1 MPHHNSVFH
10 SVLASMSWGVFDRAV
25 AEHGADKHVRH
36 LSTRTQFIALLY
48 GQLSGASSLRALV
61 SSFASHAKRLYHLAA
76 RPVARSILS
85 DANAHRPEAVLLTVQ
100 LAAELKDTSIKV
112 NLADPGSRGLT

>member
-1 MPHHNSVFH
+1 MVHGIDSTRVRPLGNGSGHERSHAVPHHNSVFH

-76 RPVARSILS
+76 RPVARSSLS
-85 DANAHRPEAVLLTVQ
+85 DANA
-100 LAAELKDTSIKV
+100 
-112 NLADPGSRGLT
+112 